1 MNTKKIND
9 FKLGVL
15 GYPLSHTLSPNIH
28 NYWLSNYKLN
38 GIYEK
43 VEVSPKDLKD
53 FFSSNIMQYRGL
65 NVTIP
70 HKVDVFNYMDEVSD
84 SAKVIGAINC
94 ITLSDNKL
102 IGSNTDADGF
112 MQGLTN
118 AYSSINFEN
127 KNALVIGAGG
137 ASRAIIHS
145 LQMKS
150 VRNISVTN
158 RSQDRLQS
166 LKQIFGNKIS
176 VIDWGSIYEQIKNF
190 NLIINCTSLGMLGK
204 DEINID
210 LSHQKEKSLVI
221 DLVYNPL
228 ETRLIVEAR
237 KNYHDY
243 LNGIPMLLNQAAL
256 SWVRWLA
263 INPRITD
270 ELISN
275 ISNSIT

>member
-53 FFSSNIMQYRGL
+53 FFSNNIMQYRGL

-102 IGSNTDADGF
+102 IGSNTDSDGF

>member
-53 FFSSNIMQYRGL
+53 FFSNNIMQYRGL

-228 ETRLIVEAR
+228 ETRLIIEAR
-237 KNYHDY
+237 KNHHDY

>member
-28 NYWLSNYKLN
+28 NYWLSVYKLN
-38 GIYEK
+38 GVYEK
-43 VEVSPKDLKD
+43 VEVSPKDLKY
-53 FFSSNIMQYRGL
+53 FFSNNIMQYRGL

-166 LKQIFGNKIS
+166 IKQIFDNKIS
-176 VIDWGSIYEQIKNF
+176 VIDWGAMYEQIKNF

-204 DEINID
+204 DDIKID

-228 ETRLIVEAR
+228 ETRLVVEAKR
-237 KNYHDY
+237 NNHDY

-275 ISNSIT
+275 ISSSIT

>member
-28 NYWLSNYKLN
+28 NYWLSVYKLN
-38 GIYEK
+38 GVYEK
-43 VEVSPKDLKD
+43 VEVSPKDLKY
-53 FFSSNIMQYRGL
+53 FFSNNIMQYRGL

-166 LKQIFGNKIS
+166 LKQIFDNKIS
-176 VIDWGSIYEQIKNF
+176 VIDWGAMYEQIKNF

-204 DEINID
+204 DDIKID

-228 ETRLIVEAR
+228 ETRLVVEAKR
-237 KNYHDY
+237 NNHDY

-275 ISNSIT
+275 ISSSIT

>member
-28 NYWLSNYKLN
+28 NYWLSVYKLN
-38 GIYEK
+38 GVYEK
-43 VEVSPKDLKD
+43 VEVSPKDLKY
-53 FFSSNIMQYRGL
+53 FFSNNIMQYRGL

-204 DEINID
+204 DDIKID

-228 ETRLIVEAR
+228 ETRLVVEAKR
-237 KNYHDY
+237 NNHDY

-275 ISNSIT
+275 ISSSIT

>member
-237 KNYHDY
+237 KNHHDY

>member
-28 NYWLSNYKLN
+28 NYWLSVYKLN
-38 GIYEK
+38 GVYEK
-43 VEVSPKDLKD
+43 VEVSPKDLKY
-53 FFSSNIMQYRGL
+53 FFSNNIMQYRGL

-112 MQGLTN
+112 MRGLTN

-166 LKQIFGNKIS
+166 IKQIFDNKIS
-176 VIDWGSIYEQIKNF
+176 VIDWGAMYEQIKNF

-204 DEINID
+204 DDIKID

-228 ETRLIVEAR
+228 ETRLVVEAKR
-237 KNYHDY
+237 NNHDY

>member
-1 MNTKKIND
+1 MNSKNTND

-15 GYPLSHTLSPNIH
+15 GYPLSHTLSPMIH
-28 NYWLSNYKLN
+28 NYWLSNYELN
-38 GIYEK
+38 GVYEK
-43 VEVSPKDLKD
+43 VEVSPKNLSD
-53 FFSSNIMQYRGL
+53 FFSNSILQYRGL

-94 ITLSDNKL
+94 ITVSDNKL

-112 MQGLTN
+112 MQGLIN
-118 AYSSINFEN
+118 AHFAINFEN

-137 ASRAIIHS
+137 ASRAIIHA

-150 VRNISVTN
+150 VKNISVTN
-158 RSQDRLQS
+158 RSHDRLQS
-166 LKQIFGNKIS
+166 LKQIFDDKIS
-176 VIDWGSIYEQIKNF
+176 VIDWASTYEEIKNF

-204 DEINID
+204 DDIKFD
-210 LSHQKEKSLVI
+210 LSYQKEKSLVV

-228 ETRLIVEAR
+228 ETGFIVEAR
-237 KNYHDY
+237 RNHHDY

-256 SWVRWLA
+256 SWVRWLG

-275 ISNSIT
+275 ISNSIR

>member
-1 MNTKKIND
+1 MNSKNTND

-15 GYPLSHTLSPNIH
+15 GYPLSHTLSPMIH
-28 NYWLSNYKLN
+28 NYWLSNYELN
-38 GIYEK
+38 GTYEK
-43 VEVSPKDLKD
+43 VEVSPKNLSD
-53 FFSSNIMQYRGL
+53 FFSKNILQYRGL

-94 ITLSDNKL
+94 ITVSDNKL

-112 MQGLTN
+112 MQGLVN
-118 AYSSINFEN
+118 AHSSINFEN

-137 ASRAIIHS
+137 ASRAIIHA

-150 VRNISVTN
+150 VKNISVTN
-158 RSQDRLQS
+158 RSHDRLQS
-166 LKQIFGNKIS
+166 LKQIFDDKIS
-176 VIDWGSIYEQIKNF
+176 IIDWASIYEEIKNF

-204 DEINID
+204 DDIKFD
-210 LSHQKEKSLVI
+210 LSYQKEKSLVV

-228 ETRLIVEAR
+228 ETGFIVEAR
-237 KNYHDY
+237 RNHHDY

-256 SWVRWLA
+256 SWVRWLG

-275 ISNSIT
+275 ISNSIR

>member
-28 NYWLSNYKLN
+28 NYWLSVYKLN
-38 GIYEK
+38 GVYEK
-43 VEVSPKDLKD
+43 VEVSPKDLKY
-53 FFSSNIMQYRGL
+53 FFSNNIMQYRGL

-166 LKQIFGNKIS
+166 IKQIFDNKIS
-176 VIDWGSIYEQIKNF
+176 VIDWGAMYEQIKNF

-204 DEINID
+204 DDIKID

-228 ETRLIVEAR
+228 ETRLVVEAKR
-237 KNYHDY
+237 NNHDY

-275 ISNSIT
+275 IANSIT

>member
-28 NYWLSNYKLN
+28 NYWLSVYKLN
-38 GIYEK
+38 GVYEK
-43 VEVSPKDLKD
+43 VEVSPKNLKY
-53 FFSSNIMQYRGL
+53 FFSNNIMQYRGL

-166 LKQIFGNKIS
+166 LKQIFDNKIS
-176 VIDWGSIYEQIKNF
+176 VIDWGAMYEQIKNF

-204 DEINID
+204 DDIKID

-228 ETRLIVEAR
+228 ETRLVVEAKR
-237 KNYHDY
+237 NNHDY

>member
-28 NYWLSNYKLN
+28 NYWLSVYKLN
-38 GIYEK
+38 GVYEK
-43 VEVSPKDLKD
+43 VEVSPKDLKY
-53 FFSSNIMQYRGL
+53 FFSKNIMQYRGL

-166 LKQIFGNKIS
+166 LKQIFDNKIS
-176 VIDWGSIYEQIKNF
+176 VIDWGAMYEQIKNF

-204 DEINID
+204 DDIKID

-228 ETRLIVEAR
+228 ETRLVVEAKR
-237 KNYHDY
+237 NNHDY

-275 ISNSIT
+275 IANSIT

>member
-28 NYWLSNYKLN
+28 NYWLSVYKLN
-38 GIYEK
+38 GVYEK
-43 VEVSPKDLKD
+43 VEVSPKDLKY
-53 FFSSNIMQYRGL
+53 FFSNNIMQYRGL

-70 HKVDVFNYMDEVSD
+70 HKVDVFNYMDEISD

-166 LKQIFGNKIS
+166 LKQIFDNKIS
-176 VIDWGSIYEQIKNF
+176 VIDWGAMYEQIKNF

-204 DEINID
+204 DDIKID

-228 ETRLIVEAR
+228 ETRLVVEAKR
-237 KNYHDY
+237 NNHDY

-275 ISNSIT
+275 ISSSIT

>member
-28 NYWLSNYKLN
+28 NYWLSVYKLN
-38 GIYEK
+38 GVYEK
-43 VEVSPKDLKD
+43 VEVSPKDLKY
-53 FFSSNIMQYRGL
+53 FFSNNIMQYRGL

-166 LKQIFGNKIS
+166 LKQIFDNKIS
-176 VIDWGSIYEQIKNF
+176 VIDWGAMYEQIKNF

-204 DEINID
+204 DDIKID

-228 ETRLIVEAR
+228 ETRLVVEAKR
-237 KNYHDY
+237 NNHDY

-275 ISNSIT
+275 IANSIT

>member
-102 IGSNTDADGF
+102 IGSNTDSDGF

>member
-28 NYWLSNYKLN
+28 NYWLSVYKLN
-38 GIYEK
+38 GVYEK
-43 VEVSPKDLKD
+43 VEVSPKDLKY
-53 FFSSNIMQYRGL
+53 FFSNNIMQYRGL

-166 LKQIFGNKIS
+166 IKQIFDNKIS
-176 VIDWGSIYEQIKNF
+176 VIDWGAMYEQIKNF

-204 DEINID
+204 DDIKID

-228 ETRLIVEAR
+228 ETRLVVEAKR
-237 KNYHDY
+237 NNHDY

>member
-1 MNTKKIND
+1 MNSKNTND

-15 GYPLSHTLSPNIH
+15 GYPLSHTLSPMIH
-28 NYWLSNYKLN
+28 NYWLSNYELN
-38 GIYEK
+38 GTYEK
-43 VEVSPKDLKD
+43 VEVSPKNLSD
-53 FFSSNIMQYRGL
+53 FFSNNILQYRGL

-94 ITLSDNKL
+94 ITVSDNKL

-112 MQGLTN
+112 MQGLVN
-118 AYSSINFEN
+118 AHSSINFEN

-137 ASRAIIHS
+137 ASRAIIHA

-150 VRNISVTN
+150 VKNISVTN
-158 RSQDRLQS
+158 RSHDRLQS
-166 LKQIFGNKIS
+166 LKQIFDDKIS
-176 VIDWGSIYEQIKNF
+176 VIDWASTYKEIKNF

-204 DEINID
+204 DDIKFD
-210 LSHQKEKSLVI
+210 LSYQKEKSLVV

-228 ETRLIVEAR
+228 ETGFIVEAR
-237 KNYHDY
+237 RNHHDY

-256 SWVRWLA
+256 SWVRWLG

-275 ISNSIT
+275 ISNSIR

>member
-15 GYPLSHTLSPNIH
+15 RYPLSHTLSPNIH
-28 NYWLSNYKLN
+28 NYWLSVYKLN
-38 GIYEK
+38 GVYEK
-43 VEVSPKDLKD
+43 VEVSPKDLKY
-53 FFSSNIMQYRGL
+53 FFSKNIMQYRGL

-166 LKQIFGNKIS
+166 LKQIFDNKIS
-176 VIDWGSIYEQIKNF
+176 VIDWGAMYEQIKNF

-204 DEINID
+204 DDIKID

-228 ETRLIVEAR
+228 ETRLVVEAKR
-237 KNYHDY
+237 NNHDF

>member
-1 MNTKKIND
+1 
-9 FKLGVL
+9 
-15 GYPLSHTLSPNIH
+15 
-28 NYWLSNYKLN
+28 
-38 GIYEK
+38 
-43 VEVSPKDLKD
+43 
-53 FFSSNIMQYRGL
+53 
-65 NVTIP
+65 
-70 HKVDVFNYMDEVSD
+70 
-84 SAKVIGAINC
+84 
-94 ITLSDNKL
+94 
-102 IGSNTDADGF
+102 
-112 MQGLTN
+112 
-118 AYSSINFEN
+118 
-127 KNALVIGAGG
+127 
-137 ASRAIIHS
+137 
-145 LQMKS
+145 MKS

-166 LKQIFGNKIS
+166 IKQIFDNKIS
-176 VIDWGSIYEQIKNF
+176 VIDWGAMYEQIKNF

-204 DEINID
+204 DDIKID

-228 ETRLIVEAR
+228 ETRLVVEAKR
-237 KNYHDY
+237 NNHDY

>member
-1 MNTKKIND
+1 MNTKNTNN

-15 GYPLSHTLSPNIH
+15 GYPLSHTLSPMIH
-28 NYWLSNYKLN
+28 NYWLSNYELN
-38 GIYEK
+38 GVYEK
-43 VEVSPKDLKD
+43 VEVSTKNLRD
-53 FFSSNIMQYRGL
+53 FFSDNILQYRGL

-94 ITLSDNKL
+94 ITVSDNKL

-112 MQGLTN
+112 IQGLINT
-118 AYSSINFEN
+118 YSSINFEN

-137 ASRAIIHS
+137 ASRAIIHA

-166 LKQIFGNKIS
+166 LKKIFNDEIS
-176 VIDWGSIYEQIKNF
+176 VIYWESIYEQIKNF

-204 DEINID
+204 DDIKFD
-210 LSHQKEKSLVI
+210 LSRQREKSLVV

-228 ETRLIVEAR
+228 ETGFILEAR
-237 KNYHDY
+237 RNHHDY

-256 SWVRWLA
+256 SWVRWLG

-275 ISNSIT
+275 ISNSMR

>member
-28 NYWLSNYKLN
+28 NYWLSVYKLN
-38 GIYEK
+38 GVYEK
-43 VEVSPKDLKD
+43 VEVSPKDLKY
-53 FFSSNIMQYRGL
+53 FFSKNIMQYRGL

-166 LKQIFGNKIS
+166 LKQIFDNKIS
-176 VIDWGSIYEQIKNF
+176 VIDWGAMYEQIKNF

-204 DEINID
+204 DDIKID

-228 ETRLIVEAR
+228 ETRLVVEAKR
-237 KNYHDY
+237 NNHDF

>member
-1 MNTKKIND
+1 MNSKNTND

-15 GYPLSHTLSPNIH
+15 GYPLSHTLSPMIH
-28 NYWLSNYKLN
+28 NYWLSNYELN
-38 GIYEK
+38 GTYEK
-43 VEVSPKDLKD
+43 VEVSPKNLSD
-53 FFSSNIMQYRGL
+53 FFSKNILQYRGL

-94 ITLSDNKL
+94 ITVSDNKL

-112 MQGLTN
+112 MQGLVN
-118 AYSSINFEN
+118 AHSSINFEN

-137 ASRAIIHS
+137 ASRAIIHA

-150 VRNISVTN
+150 VKNISVTN
-158 RSQDRLQS
+158 RSHDRLQS
-166 LKQIFGNKIS
+166 LKQIFDDKIS
-176 VIDWGSIYEQIKNF
+176 IIDWVSIYEEIKNF

-204 DEINID
+204 DDIKFD
-210 LSHQKEKSLVI
+210 LSYQKEKSLVV

-228 ETRLIVEAR
+228 ETGFIVEAR
-237 KNYHDY
+237 RNHHDY

-256 SWVRWLA
+256 SWVRWLG

-275 ISNSIT
+275 ISNSIR

>member
-28 NYWLSNYKLN
+28 NYWLSVYKLN
-38 GIYEK
+38 GVYEK
-43 VEVSPKDLKD
+43 VEVSPKDLKY
-53 FFSSNIMQYRGL
+53 FFSKNIMQYRGL

-166 LKQIFGNKIS
+166 LKQIFDNKIS
-176 VIDWGSIYEQIKNF
+176 VIDWGAMYEQIKNF

-204 DEINID
+204 DDIKID

-228 ETRLIVEAR
+228 ETRLVVEAKR
-237 KNYHDY
+237 NNHDY

>member
-102 IGSNTDADGF
+102 IGSNTDSDGF

-127 KNALVIGAGG
+127 KNAIVIGAGG

>member
-1 MNTKKIND
+1 MNSKNTND

-15 GYPLSHTLSPNIH
+15 GYPLSHTLSPMIH
-28 NYWLSNYKLN
+28 NYWLSNYELN
-38 GIYEK
+38 GTYEK
-43 VEVSPKDLKD
+43 VEVSPKNLSD
-53 FFSSNIMQYRGL
+53 FFSNNILQYRGL

-94 ITLSDNKL
+94 ITVSDNKL

-112 MQGLTN
+112 IQGLIN

-137 ASRAIIHS
+137 ASRAIIHA

-150 VRNISVTN
+150 VKNISVTN
-158 RSQDRLQS
+158 RSHDRLQT
-166 LKQIFGNKIS
+166 LKQIFDDKIS
-176 VIDWGSIYEQIKNF
+176 VIDWASTYKEIKNF

-204 DEINID
+204 DDIKFD
-210 LSHQKEKSLVI
+210 LSYQKEKSLVV

-228 ETRLIVEAR
+228 ETGFIVEAR
-237 KNYHDY
+237 RNHHDY

-256 SWVRWLA
+256 SWVRWLG

-275 ISNSIT
+275 ISNSIR

>member
-28 NYWLSNYKLN
+28 NYWLSVYKLN
-38 GIYEK
+38 GVYEK
-43 VEVSPKDLKD
+43 VEVSPKDLKY
-53 FFSSNIMQYRGL
+53 FFSNNIMQYRGL

-127 KNALVIGAGG
+127 KNALIIGAGG

-166 LKQIFGNKIS
+166 LKQIFDNKIS
-176 VIDWGSIYEQIKNF
+176 VIDWGAMYEQIKNF

-204 DEINID
+204 DDIKID

-228 ETRLIVEAR
+228 ETRLVVEAKR
-237 KNYHDY
+237 NNHDY

>member
-1 MNTKKIND
+1 MNSKNTND

-15 GYPLSHTLSPNIH
+15 GYPLSHTLSPMIH
-28 NYWLSNYKLN
+28 NYWLSNYELN
-38 GIYEK
+38 GTYEK
-43 VEVSPKDLKD
+43 VEVSPKNLSD
-53 FFSSNIMQYRGL
+53 FFSNNILQYRGL

-94 ITLSDNKL
+94 ITVSDNKL

-112 MQGLTN
+112 MQGLVN
-118 AYSSINFEN
+118 AHSSINFEN

-137 ASRAIIHS
+137 ASRAIIHA

-150 VRNISVTN
+150 VKNISVTN
-158 RSQDRLQS
+158 RSHDRLQT
-166 LKQIFGNKIS
+166 LKQIFDDKIS
-176 VIDWGSIYEQIKNF
+176 VIDWASTYKEIKNF

-204 DEINID
+204 DDIKFD
-210 LSHQKEKSLVI
+210 LSYQKEKSLVV

-228 ETRLIVEAR
+228 ETGFIVEAR
-237 KNYHDY
+237 RNHHDY

-256 SWVRWLA
+256 SWVRWLG

-275 ISNSIT
+275 ISNSIR

>member
-102 IGSNTDADGF
+102 IGSNTDSDGF

-237 KNYHDY
+237 KNHHDY

>member
-1 MNTKKIND
+1 MNSKNTND

-15 GYPLSHTLSPNIH
+15 GYPLSHTLSPMIH
-28 NYWLSNYKLN
+28 NYWLSNYELN

-43 VEVSPKDLKD
+43 VEVSPKNLSD
-53 FFSSNIMQYRGL
+53 FFSNNILQFRGL

-94 ITLSDNKL
+94 ITVSDSKL

-112 MQGLTN
+112 MQGLVN
-118 AYSSINFEN
+118 AHSSINFEN

-137 ASRAIIHS
+137 ASRAIIHA

-150 VRNISVTN
+150 VKNISVTN
-158 RSQDRLQS
+158 RSHDRLQS
-166 LKQIFGNKIS
+166 LKQIFDDKIS
-176 VIDWGSIYEQIKNF
+176 VIDWASIYEEIKNF

-204 DEINID
+204 DDIKFD
-210 LSHQKEKSLVI
+210 LSHQKEKSLVV

-228 ETRLIVEAR
+228 ETGFIAEAR
-237 KNYHDY
+237 RNHHDY

-256 SWVRWLA
+256 SWVRWLG

-275 ISNSIT
+275 ISNSIR

>member
-28 NYWLSNYKLN
+28 NYWLSVYKLN
-38 GIYEK
+38 GVYEK
-43 VEVSPKDLKD
+43 VEVSPKDLKY
-53 FFSSNIMQYRGL
+53 FFSKNIMQYRGL

-166 LKQIFGNKIS
+166 LKQIFDNKIS
-176 VIDWGSIYEQIKNF
+176 VIDWGAMYEQIKNF

-204 DEINID
+204 DDIKID

-228 ETRLIVEAR
+228 ETRLVVEAKR
-237 KNYHDY
+237 NNHDY

-275 ISNSIT
+275 ISSSIT